1 LIDYFYVGLS
11 SGKILNGATFLYRL
25 VQVVLET
32 AGKTSFVVVVVVV
45 RAMLEE
51 DPFTRM
57 KMVVRWYLSGFY
69 KKPKVHYSLCS

>member
-1 LIDYFYVGLS
+1 MIPVDMFY
-11 SGKILNGATFLYRL
+11 
-25 VQVVLET
+25 
-32 AGKTSFVVVVVVV
+32 

-69 KKPKVHYSLCS
+69 KKPKVSYVSLFAVLLSASNYYMCGCLLGLTSESWISVLENV